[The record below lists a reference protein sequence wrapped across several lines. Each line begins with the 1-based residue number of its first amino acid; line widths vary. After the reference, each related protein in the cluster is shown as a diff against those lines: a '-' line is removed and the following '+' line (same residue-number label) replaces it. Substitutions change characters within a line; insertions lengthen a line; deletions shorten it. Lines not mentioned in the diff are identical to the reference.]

1 VGAVLVLAQRPET
14 APQHRRIQPQ
24 LQSARLWLLPSRQ
37 LHLLR
42 VVLSVSLLARLM
54 LLRLSVLLQ
63 QLFVWELE
71 IARFTLELPLA
82 IVLIQ
87 TLSHPLR
94 LQIVFDQVLT
104 LL

>member
-1 VGAVLVLAQRPET
+1 
-14 APQHRRIQPQ
+14 
-24 LQSARLWLLPSRQ
+24 
-37 LHLLR
+37 
-42 VVLSVSLLARLM
+42 M